1 LEKELDKAIK
11 STLISGI
18 KLLSILFLSVGFLGL
33 GMLKLVGQPEIVEH
47 FKIWNIPSYF
57 MYILGIFEILL
68 AIGVFYTPIRKNTAL
83 IIAIFMILVS
93 GFHILK
99 GDFSYLLGPS
109 FILLLTLALYI
120 IETKSKSSHR

>member
-1 LEKELDKAIK
+1 MEKELDKAIR
-11 STLISGI
+11 TTVISGI

-47 FKIWNIPSYF
+47 FNTWGIPTVL
-57 MYILGIFEILL
+57 MYGLGIFEILL
-68 AIGVFYTPIRKNTAL
+68 SIGVFYTPYRRHTAL
-83 IIAIFMILVS
+83 FIAIFMILVS

-109 FILLLTLALYI
+109 FILLLAMVLYI
-120 IETKSKSSHR
+120 IETKTQSSSE